1 MEEDIVFIM
10 LFSPRNIF
18 GLYFFLI
25 LRKERIYMSANN
37 ESKRKLKTK
46 DLAACAMLSAV
57 AFVLQFLEFAIP
69 IIPSFIKLDV
79 SDIPALLGTF
89 ALGPVYRVVIELVKN
104 IIHLP
109 FGTSMAVGELC
120 NFLLGA
126 VFTFTAGM
134 VYKYKHTR
142 TGAIVGC
149 LVGAF
154 AMSAVCIPLNYFFVY
169 PAYVVIYN
177 MPLDAIIEMYK
188 TILPTVASTPTD
200 NTLLNCLIIFNL
212 PFTFLKGLLEAVIC
226 YAIYKPLSRLY
237 RR

>member
-1 MEEDIVFIM
+1 
-10 LFSPRNIF
+10 
-18 GLYFFLI
+18 
-25 LRKERIYMSANN
+25 MSVNKV
-37 ESKRKLKTK
+37 SKKKITTK

-89 ALGPVYRVVIELVKN
+89 ALGPIYGVAIELVKN
-104 IIHLP
+104 IIHIP
-109 FGTSMAVGELC
+109 FGSSMAVGELC

-126 VFTFTAGM
+126 VFAFTAGM

-142 TGAIVGC
+142 AGAIAGC
-149 LVGAF
+149 LAGAF

-169 PAYVVIYN
+169 PAYVVIYS
-177 MPLDAIIEMYK
+177 MPLDAIIGMYK
-188 TILPTVASTPTD
+188 TILPAVASMPTE

-212 PFTFLKGLLEAVIC
+212 PFTFLKGLLEALIC

-237 RR
+237 HR